1 MSRYQRGHVYE
12 AFNAFHAQYYQT
24 ELRDGQKIR
33 VRRSHRLWAPRIE
46 SGAFAKSIVTW
57 KNRTR

>member
-24 ELRDGQKIR
+24 ELRDGQETR
-33 VRRSHRLWAPRIE
+33 VRRYQLWAPRIE
-46 SGAFAKSIVTW
+46 SI
-57 KNRTR
+57 TRCSGTGQ